1 MIDPT
6 RGVWRFKAGPWPVA
20 VHWFFWLTMFLIAL
34 SYRELWVMVAFVGL
48 AFVAVLTHEIG
59 HQLVNRHFGS
69 DGHILL
75 YGFGGMAFGT
85 GGVPFRKQW
94 LVSLGG
100 PAMNL
105 ATGLPF
111 WWYLRDPGRA
121 FQLPGN
127 VAIVMSLWVFVTV
140 WWGVFNLLPILPL
153 DGGNI
158 FHNLTTQWKR
168 HDTIRA
174 AHICSVVAALVVGFG
189 LLWYENAG
197 TGRFRIGVGFFFMVM
212 LAAMNFAA
220 LKGKDLINED
230 SWEYVSAGVDVD
242 VDSGH
247 RGGDGHRRRDTFR
260 RTDGSGNVVNLDDA
274 RKKKQKVTTG
284 DDIADALSALER
296 HDGGRALDAIAR
308 ARSQKVKSD
317 QSTMLD
323 ELEGWAYL
331 AERKPVLAADVV
343 ARLPKKAVA
352 LPYLQA
358 GVALV
363 GGEREEGIA
372 QLASVILNGVEGH
385 SKTLAIELV
394 ASEGVT
400 TEVAAGLLA
409 AGGRGFES
417 ALKFQV
423 ALKKLGRT
431 AHAAM
436 VDDVILSGGA

>member
-6 RGVWRFKAGPWPVA
+6 RGVWRFQAGPWPVA

-59 HQLVNRHFGS
+59 HQLVNRRYGA

-75 YGFGGMAFGT
+75 YGFGGLAFGT
-85 GGVPFRKQW
+85 GGVPLRKRW

-111 WWYLRDPGRA
+111 WWFLRDPSRA
-121 FQLPGN
+121 AQLPFN
-127 VAIVMSLWVFVTV
+127 VQIVMNLWVFVTV
-140 WWGVFNLLPILPL
+140 WWGLFNLLPILPL

-158 FHNLTTQWKR
+158 FHNLSSQWKR
-168 HDTIRA
+168 RDTIRG
-174 AHICSVVAALVVGFG
+174 AHLCSVITACIAGVA

-197 TGRFRIGVGFFFMVM
+197 SGRFRIGPGFFFMVI

-220 LKGKDLINED
+220 LKGKDLINEE
-230 SWEYVSAGVDVD
+230 SWEYVSAGAD
-242 VDSGH
+242 
-247 RGGDGHRRRDTFR
+247 GDTGHRRGDGQRRSDVFR
-260 RTDGSGNVVNLDDA
+260 RTEGSGNVVDLNDA
-274 RKKKQKVTTG
+274 RKKKAKVTTG

-317 QSTMLD
+317 QATMLD

-352 LPYLQA
+352 VPYLQA

-363 GGEREEGIA
+363 GGEREQGIA
-372 QLASVILNGVEGH
+372 LLAAVILNGVEGH

-394 ASEGVT
+394 ASEGIT
-400 TEVAAGLLA
+400 AEVAAGLLA

-423 ALKKLGRT
+423 ALKKLGRS